1 METISTTLSSCF
13 YELALN
19 PEVQETLY
27 EELVRTYSQPEVEY
41 DQIASCK
48 YLDFFLK
55 EVMRNDGNIL
65 RLIRMAGQDYE
76 FSNGIKV
83 GRGQLVGVSLW
94 NLHHNPQTFP
104 DPFRFDPLRFE
115 NEKDWP
121 PGSFIPFSDGPKNCV
136 GKSIHHHQI
145 FTF

>member
-1 METISTTLSSCF
+1 MESISTGLSSCL

-27 EELVRTYSQPEVEY
+27 EELERIYPEPEVEY
-41 DQIASCK
+41 DQIGDCK

-55 EVMRNDGNIL
+55 EVMRRDGNLL
-65 RLIRMAGQDYE
+65 RLTRIVSQDHQ

-83 GRGQLVGVSLW
+83 RQGQIVSLSLV
-94 NLHHNPQTFP
+94 NLHHDPQTFP

-115 NEKDWP
+115 IEKP
-121 PGSFIPFSDGPKNCV
+121 SGSFIPFSDGPKNCV
-136 GKSIHHHQI
+136 GKSIAQC
-145 FTF
+145 